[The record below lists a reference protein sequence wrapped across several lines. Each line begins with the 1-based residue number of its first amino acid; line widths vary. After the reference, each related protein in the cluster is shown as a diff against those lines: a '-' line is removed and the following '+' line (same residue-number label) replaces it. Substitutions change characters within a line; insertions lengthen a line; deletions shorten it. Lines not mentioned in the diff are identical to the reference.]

1 MSAHHHGGPTPF
13 LDSVLPKPRKAAP
26 QPKVKIMVDN
36 VVPLTPAP
44 VHASEADRRQ
54 AAAELLREIAGSYG
68 PRRAHKLRAMAD
80 WLVGAN
86 APAQRAAQ

>member
-1 MSAHHHGGPTPF
+1 MT
-13 LDSVLPKPRKAAP
+13 DT
-26 QPKVKIMVDN
+26 
-36 VVPLTPAP
+36 VVPFTPAREPVP
-44 VHASEADRRQ
+44 VHASEAERRQ

-80 WLVGAN
+80 WLVGVPV